1 MSSKQPTDDVTGT
14 IPEVANVETAKEV
27 MRQFGEDDVPGVAA
41 EISYH
46 LVFALAPL
54 LIFVISIAAILD
66 NYAGVDVSGQLEEL
80 ILEHAPGEDVQ
91 SVLTTLVE
99 NAVSE
104 ASGGIASV
112 GAVAAL
118 LIALWSGSNA
128 IAVLMKAFNRAYNV
142 TEQRPFVKKKAVAI
156 GLTLLLGL
164 FVNLAFVLFVF
175 GGGIGELMAGWFGLG
190 DAFNWAWNISR
201 FPIAILFIMLLLSLL
216 YYVGPNIEQSF
227 RWISPGSVIATVLWI
242 IVLFGFQIYLM
253 FADPGSA
260 YGIFG
265 SVIVLL
271 FFFFLSGMVFLLGA
285 EINAVIGRQHDPE
298 IINAIVG
305 GRATGELPRDS
316 ARRTAQIAPQ
326 RRGFRQT
333 GPPVVTVE
341 HEQPPKER
349 GLATRLIALGSVSVA
364 VGLMMRNKVKN
375 MLDR

>member
-14 IPEVANVETAKEV
+14 IPEVTNVETAKEV
-27 MRQFGEDDVPGVAA
+27 MRQFGGDDVPGLAA
-41 EISYH
+41 EVSYH

-66 NYAGVDVSGQLEEL
+66 NFTGVDVSGQLEEL

-104 ASGGIASV
+104 ANGSIASI
-112 GAVAAL
+112 GAVVAL
-118 LIALWSGSNA
+118 LIALWSGSRA

-142 TEQRPFVKKKAVAI
+142 AEQRPFVKKKAVAI
-156 GLTLLLGL
+156 GLTLLMGL
-164 FVNLAFVLFVF
+164 FINLAFVLFVF
-175 GGGIGELMAGWFGLG
+175 GGDIGELIAGWFGMG
-190 DAFNWAWNISR
+190 DAFNWVWNISR
-201 FPIAILFIMLLLSLL
+201 FPIAIVFIMLLLSVL
-216 YYVGPNIEQSF
+216 YYVGPNIDQSF

-242 IVLFGFQIYLM
+242 VVLFGFQIYLM

-260 YGIFG
+260 YGVFG
-265 SVIVLL
+265 SVIILL
-271 FFFFLSGMVFLLGA
+271 FFFYLSGIVFVLGA

-298 IINAIVG
+298 TVNAIVG
-305 GRATGELPRDS
+305 GRATGELPRDT

-326 RRGFRQT
+326 GRGFRRT

-341 HEQPPKER
+341 HEEPAKER
-349 GLATRLIALGSVSVA
+349 GLATRLIALGTVSLA
-364 VGLMMRNKVKN
+364 AGLMMRNKVKN